1 MRRMT
6 SIHVGIVV
14 VLAAFAITGC
24 MLFDDQQQATPV
36 SPVGDATQLQ
46 NFWVGRGQDK
56 YSVTTGGEQL
66 EVSVPQG
73 SYILEYTTSYGS
85 FYIVFKA
92 ISSVTLFVGLQPGD
106 VVQNVFLYLGE
117 ISDDVVPIQE
127 NGIYKVYELPGEET
141 ASDWYDYFTGEMDV
155 IILMVDGVV
164 IIEDDTDGEYDDGE
178 DGEDDGEDVGD
189 DDAADGKW
197 DVTATAVGA
206 GSITPVSKIVP
217 NGASIS
223 LKIKPDSR
231 NFEDILSVTVNGENV
246 MPYVQELGNG
256 DGHLVIHGVDADL
269 EVVAKFGSSPKATVK
284 PPKTPKTK
292 TK

>member
-6 SIHVGIVV
+6 VIHVGIVV
-14 VLAAFAITGC
+14 VLATFAVTGC

-36 SPVGDATQLQ
+36 SPVGDAMQLQ

-56 YSVTTGGEQL
+56 YDVTTGGEQL

-92 ISSVTLFVGLQPGD
+92 LSSVTLFVGLQSGD

-141 ASDWYDYFTGEMDV
+141 ASDWYDHFTGEMDV

-164 IIEDDTDGEYDDGE
+164 IIEDDADGEYDDGE
-178 DGEDDGEDVGD
+178 DGDDGEDDGD

-197 DVTATAVGA
+197 EVTATAVGA

-231 NFEDILSVTVNGENV
+231 NFEDIRSVTVDGENV

-269 EVVAKFGSSPKATVK
+269 DVVAKFGNSPKATVK

>member
-6 SIHVGIVV
+6 VIHVGIVV
-14 VLAAFAITGC
+14 VLATLAVTGC
-24 MLFDDQQQATPV
+24 MLFDDQQQTTPV
-36 SPVGDATQLQ
+36 SPVGEATQLQ

-56 YSVTTGGEQL
+56 YFVTADGEQL

-127 NGIYKVYELPGEET
+127 NGDYKVYELPGEENV
-141 ASDWYDYFTGEMDV
+141 SDWYDHFTGDIDV

-164 IIEDDTDGEYDDGE
+164 IIEDDADGEI
-178 DGEDDGEDVGD
+178 DGEDDGEDDGD
-189 DDAADGKW
+189 DAAADGKW
-197 DVTATAVGA
+197 EVTATASGG
-206 GSITPVSKIVP
+206 GSITPASKIVP

-231 NFEDILSVTVNGENV
+231 NFEDILSVTVNGEDV
-246 MPYVQELGNG
+246 LPYVQELGNG

-269 EVVAKFGSSPKATVK
+269 EVVAKFGNSPKATVK